1 MIAALLLA
9 ATLAENVAAVTNAA
23 AQIDA
28 AIVAKGGE
36 TAGGLRNAAAAI
48 AALPSGGDRIHAY
61 TNGVPVYNDDII
73 ETLSTPRMSAGQ
85 ELKDVADFESDYL
98 FSFPDYGCFGTS
110 TVLTNFVAR
119 RLRCI
124 GAACFYNN
132 PNIEVVIAPNVCDLS
147 TAADTFQNTPKL
159 RVLDFANYT
168 NHGAQP
174 TIRDVH
180 RNMFR
185 GTVGRDVGYGGL
197 KIFFTNCTYS
207 AGLPFT
213 YLPFAAASPAITNAW
228 FFFRDGMVVK
238 YIDGAW
244 TPTQEY

>member
-1 MIAALLLA
+1 MIAAILLA

-48 AALPSGGDRIHAY
+48 AALPSGGDRIYAY

-73 ETLSTPRMSAGQ
+73 ETLSTPCMSSGN
-85 ELKDVADFESDYL
+85 ELKDVADFESDNL
-98 FSFPDYGCFGTS
+98 FCLPDYSCFGTS

-119 RLRCI
+119 RLRLI
-124 GAACFYNN
+124 TAAVFYNN
-132 PNIEVVIAPNVCDLS
+132 PNLEVVIAPNVYNLS
-147 TAADTFQNTPKL
+147 AASDTFQNVPKL

-174 TIRDVH
+174 TILEVH

-213 YLPFAAASPAITNAW
+213 YLPFASASPSITNAW
-228 FFFRDGMVVK
+228 FYFRDGMVVK